1 MALKVAQGPQQ
12 PCISSRDLSPRSKKG
27 KRGVACTDF
36 LTILEMV
43 PLCLMHVW
51 VILGDTVSS
60 WFV

>member
-1 MALKVAQGPQQ
+1 MALKVALGPQQ
-12 PCISSRDLSPRSKKG
+12 PCISSRDLSPRSEKG
-27 KRGVACTDF
+27 RHGVACTDF

-60 WFV
+60 QFV